1 MKVNNA
7 TMKKIQKRAR
17 KLLPEGGASLVDQI
31 QAQKLKEQSKSKK
44 EILDPENLLKK
55 RRESIKQKSEGNK
68 KRFSYKND

>member
-31 QAQKLKEQSKSKK
+31 QAQNLTEQSKSEN
-44 EILDPENLLKK
+44 EILDPENLLK
-55 RRESIKQKSEGNK
+55 
-68 KRFSYKND
+68 